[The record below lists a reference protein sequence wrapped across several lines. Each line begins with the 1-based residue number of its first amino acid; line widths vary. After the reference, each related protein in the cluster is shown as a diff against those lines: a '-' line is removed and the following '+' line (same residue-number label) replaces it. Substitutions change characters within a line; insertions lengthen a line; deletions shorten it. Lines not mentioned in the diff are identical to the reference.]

1 MHSDYDNKIC
11 NDIMHNDIT
20 SINLICMYAVMAHYC
35 GQHIPVVAVSAQ
47 QRPCSGDLWLQCCS
61 VLHGASVGCEVT
73 VACSRVQHCS
83 CSRTAQLRFLN
94 SYSDIFLANLGAVSA
109 DIVLSPGWSDDGTKA
124 GWRWLS
130 LAGAGTKSVHPPSLP
145 LVMQ

>member
-47 QRPCSGDLWLQCCS
+47 Q
-61 VLHGASVGCEVT
+61 
-73 VACSRVQHCS
+73 QHCS
-83 CSRTAQLRFLN
+83 ETSDCSA
-94 SYSDIFLANLGAVSA
+94 AVCCMGPAWGA
-109 DIVLSPGWSDDGTKA
+109 
-124 GWRWLS
+124 RWLWPAAECS
-130 LAGAGTKSVHPPSLP
+130 TAAAAVQRNYGFLILI
-145 LVMQ
+145 